1 MSLEETA
8 SAAPDAPEGSPP
20 CAADHRAR
28 KLARPLLGRLGCR
41 VLPYVPALITSAFIG
56 AASIRSILARAG
68 GPAVPLDDAFI
79 HFQYARRLAEGDFFA
94 YVAGEGYTTGATSLL
109 WPILLA
115 PFHALGLRDVSLI
128 YAAWLLG
135 TLAHAALAVEAARL
149 TERLAGRAAAIG
161 AGAMCA
167 AFGAFAWFAWS
178 GMETIPF
185 AWLLL
190 RTARAGA
197 AWGDNPRARTPAAH
211 TQLIALGLLAPLLR
225 PEGALASLLAA
236 AALGLRPR
244 GPRVSSRLVALLPLA
259 GPLIP
264 PLLHLA
270 FAGHAASSTATVKWL
285 WGNPSYPGAAFTSA
299 VLDNLQLLTTN
310 VLDGG
315 DWTSIFLPEGSAAPI
330 VAGLGATAYAGWK
343 RRAPFHAAFVLAVAL
358 GALVTCTYLSFL
370 WNRVRYLWPFAGAW
384 FVMLACLARLI
395 GDLARQVQPSLTFV
409 TPLCTGLFAGALATR
424 LPFSVRDLA
433 QSAHA
438 IDRQQVALGRW
449 AAENLPPS
457 ALIGVNDTG
466 AIAYLSGRR
475 TFDVVGLTTEGEAR
489 YWVAGAG
496 SRFEH
501 YEKMPRDRLPTHF
514 IVYPHWM
521 ACEAMLGDA
530 LHEATVVDQSIL
542 GGDTMVVYEARL
554 DALGSGESPAR
565 APGGATLVDAVDVSD
580 LESEAAHGYALFG
593 GQDQENQAVL
603 QQAPRSEE
611 VAEEPS
617 GGAVEG
623 EAPVPSL
630 MADGGRF
637 DRSRDRFT
645 ARLPAG
651 TQVRLVMRVASDEP
665 VDLSVRAGGRGV
677 GLVSIPGGPWV
688 ERTVDLPAEVVA
700 EQTEIDVVAH
710 GEAQFHAFHYWFYA
724 L

>member
-1 MSLEETA
+1 MSFEETA
-8 SAAPDAPEGSPP
+8 SAVPDAPEGNPSH
-20 CAADHRAR
+20 AADHRAR
-28 KLARPLLGRLGCR
+28 KRARSWLRRLRRR
-41 VLPYVPALITSAFIG
+41 VRPYVPALIASVFIG
-56 AASIRSILARAG
+56 ATTIRSILDRAG

-79 HFQYARRLAEGDFFA
+79 HFQYARRLTEGGFFA

-135 TLAHAALAVEAARL
+135 TLAHAALAVEAMRI
-149 TERLAGRAAAIG
+149 TKPLAGRTAAVG
-161 AGAMCA
+161 AGVMCM
-167 AFGAFAWFAWS
+167 AFGPFAWFAWS

-190 RTARAGA
+190 RTARVGA
-197 AWGDNPRARTPAAH
+197 AWGDDPRARTPAAH
-211 TQLIALGLLAPLLR
+211 AQLIALGLLAPLLR
-225 PEGALASLLAA
+225 PEGALASLIAA
-236 AALGLRPR
+236 AALGLCPR
-244 GPRVSSRLVALLPLA
+244 GPRAASRLVALLPLA

-264 PLLHLA
+264 PLVHLA
-270 FAGHAASSTATVKWL
+270 FAGHAVSSTATVKWL

-299 VLDNLQLLTTN
+299 VLDNLHLLTMSLLN
-310 VLDGG
+310 GG
-315 DWTSIFLPEGSAAPI
+315 DWTSIFLPEGSAAFI
-330 VAGLGATAYAGWK
+330 VAGLGATAYAARK
-343 RRAPFHAAFVLAVAL
+343 RRVPFHAAFVLAVAL
-358 GALVTCTYLSFL
+358 GALVPCTYLSFL

-384 FVMLACLARLI
+384 FVMLACLARMI
-395 GDLARQVQPSLTFV
+395 GDLARQMRPSRMFV
-409 TPLCTGLFAGALATR
+409 TPLCVGLFAGALATH
-424 LPFSVRDLA
+424 LPLSVRDLA
-433 QSAHA
+433 QSARA
-438 IDRQQVALGRW
+438 IDRQQVALARW

-521 ACEAMLGDA
+521 GCEAMLGDA
-530 LHEATVVDQSIL
+530 LHEATVLDQSIL

-565 APGGATLVDAVDVSD
+565 APAGATLVDAVDVSD

-603 QQAPRSEE
+603 LHAPRSEE
-611 VAEEPS
+611 VAEKPS
-617 GGAVEG
+617 GGAGGG
-623 EAPVPSL
+623 EAPLPSL
-630 MADGGRF
+630 IADGGRF
-637 DRSRDRFT
+637 NRSRDRFT

-651 TQVRLVMRVASDEP
+651 ARVRLVMRVASDEP

-688 ERTVDLPAEVVA
+688 ERTVELPGEVVTA
-700 EQTEIDVVAH
+700 ETEIDVAAR
-710 GEAQFHAFHYWFYA
+710 GEAQFHAFHYWFYT